1 MTTIETTTAILR
13 VASHSPVHATAGSI
27 AATLRQHGHATVQA
41 IGAGAVNQMVKALA
55 VAAQFLV
62 EDGLMLHCVPS
73 YRVKGKFWKWHEAW
87 KALRRFEPDWTF
99 NRRKTAPETGYGVAY
114 EDNPEAGKY

>member
-62 EDGLMLHCVPS
+62 EDGLTLSCVPS
-73 YRVKGKFWKWHEAW
+73 FVATEIYGAEKTAM
-87 KALRRFEPDWTF
+87 RFEVTTVHLLTLP
-99 NRRKTAPETGYGVAY
+99 AP
-114 EDNPEAGKY
+114 